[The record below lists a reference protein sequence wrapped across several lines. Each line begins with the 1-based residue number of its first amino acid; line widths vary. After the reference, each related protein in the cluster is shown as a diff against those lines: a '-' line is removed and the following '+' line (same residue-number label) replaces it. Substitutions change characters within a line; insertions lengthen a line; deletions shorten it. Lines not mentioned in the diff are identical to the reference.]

1 MYSKIVFIYLLY
13 SIILLKV
20 TNSKHLMNTR
30 TIWHKSNH
38 INLITKRKEVKLSK
52 HEMKSNELDRQLR
65 LFFNFVKKIETLA
78 YQKNVNKNIYLMEFM
93 DLHDHVLSLFNKDTP
108 LDKKMIHILLNLL
121 DNRIK
126 KNQIKVVSSGI
137 KPFRWG

>member
-1 MYSKIVFIYLLY
+1 MYLKIVFIFFLC

-20 TNSKHLMNTR
+20 TQSKHLMNTR
-30 TIWHKSNH
+30 TIWQKSNH
-38 INLITKRKEVKLSK
+38 VNFIIRKEAKLSK
-52 HEMKSNELDRQLR
+52 HEIKSIELDQQLR

-78 YQKNVNKNIYLMEFM
+78 YQKNTNKDIYLLEFM
-93 DLHDHVLSLFNKDTP
+93 VLHDQVLSLFNKGTQFDE
-108 LDKKMIHILLNLL
+108 KMIHILLNLL

-126 KNQIKVVSSGI
+126 KNQNKTIPSI